1 MLLRPQTRL
10 IGMLSGV
17 LLVRSWGLMMSE
29 FAVSRLVIPEVVI
42 PDGVV
47 AARKARGIAQRVA
60 AARRAAER
68 RAAPTWCWVRREPPR
83 STGR

>member
-1 MLLRPQTRL
+1 RPA
-10 IGMLSGV
+10 
-17 LLVRSWGLMMSE
+17 RSARVCSRHQHDDRGWPLSE

-47 AARKARGIAQRVA
+47 AARRARGIAQRVA

-68 RAAPTWCWVRREPPR
+68 RSAPTWRWVRREPPR